1 MEDLMDKAEV
11 NRFGKHRSRSAARY
25 QLPGVA
31 IVMALSCAACGAMQN
46 TSQQD
51 YVFETG
57 RVCQANA
64 HGIFVSRVSPDGSQ
78 YWLQV
83 NAAGPWEHFVPRFR
97 ACMADQFKANPYPD
111 WLEANKAG
119 K

>member
-1 MEDLMDKAEV
+1 MDKAEV

-57 RVCQANA
+57 RVCEADS
-64 HGIFVSRVSPDGSQ
+64 HGIRVNRVSPDGSQ
-78 YWLQV
+78 YWLQANNV
-83 NAAGPWEHFVPRFR
+83 VWEYVVPRFR
-97 ACMADQFKANPYPD
+97 ACMADQFKANPYEA